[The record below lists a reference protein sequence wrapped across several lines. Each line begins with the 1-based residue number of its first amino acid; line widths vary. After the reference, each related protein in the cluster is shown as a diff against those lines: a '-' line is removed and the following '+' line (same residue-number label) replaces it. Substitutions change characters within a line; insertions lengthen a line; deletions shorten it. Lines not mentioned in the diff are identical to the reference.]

1 MGEVKVKYLELLIR
15 VINLD
20 ERKTPSQTER
30 GVTDNRSLANPT
42 DDVSKVIRTQKPD
55 KINTMEGE

>member
-1 MGEVKVKYLELLIR
+1 M
-15 VINLD
+15 D

-42 DDVSKVIRTQKPD
+42 DDVSKVIRTQKPY
-55 KINTMEGE
+55 KSNITEGEKYGRHNEYKRYELQKHL